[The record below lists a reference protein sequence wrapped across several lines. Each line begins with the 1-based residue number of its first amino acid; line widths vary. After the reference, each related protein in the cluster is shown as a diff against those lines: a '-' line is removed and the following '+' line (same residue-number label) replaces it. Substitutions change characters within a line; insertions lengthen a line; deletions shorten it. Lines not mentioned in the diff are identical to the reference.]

1 MLDNFQAFNL
11 LDGANLSEDDRTSC
25 MQWVVSDSRMHEA
38 KKWPPTKCQQVNYV
52 ADQDHENSD
61 DSKEG
66 SIVFMREEVGEH
78 KFCITEVATS
88 AVIDRACTKTVA
100 GKSFFIN

>member
-1 MLDNFQAFNL
+1 
-11 LDGANLSEDDRTSC
+11 
-25 MQWVVSDSRMHEA
+25 
-38 KKWPPTKCQQVNYV
+38 
-52 ADQDHENSD
+52 
-61 DSKEG
+61 
-66 SIVFMREEVGEH
+66 MREEVGEH